1 MVATRE
7 PTSTL
12 YSDSWVPQRTHSV
25 LTAPRLGGF
34 LRLLDATGSRAR
46 AGRGTRDALLLGLGA
61 SLLVRLGQGL
71 GLGFHAPCTAT
82 RQPSCPPTR
91 SLLPWR
97 RPTRT
102 QPSSGPSSLLKM
114 LWGCRTA
121 PAPVGLP
128 PLLATPSGPE
138 WSLTLVGSTGSHGE
152 PSVVLEREQS
162 LRVPAACGAVPFPT
176 HMQVGPAEDR
186 GPPAPEPQ
194 GGGQP
199 RSLGSSQKPGLQSQ
213 WALPP
218 AAPALSRDAMGRG
231 CLPPAGQPPL
241 GSF

>member
-186 GPPAPEPQ
+186 GPPAPERGWWPT
-194 GGGQP
+194 
-199 RSLGSSQKPGLQSQ
+199 KVPGLQPEARTPKPVGS
-213 WALPP
+213 
-218 AAPALSRDAMGRG
+218 S
-231 CLPPAGQPPL
+231 PPL
-241 GSF
+241 HRP